1 MKFIGY
7 VFSRSSTEGATGP
20 PGETEILA
28 LNPQRK
34 AAILKVTGWTDLEPG
49 SLNLKVDPSVVIA
62 LGNYR
67 PALNESWPEIKYP
80 PPYEGIP
87 QLRIGYCYYKAII
100 HMSDDRQECLVR
112 RAINPLPDRIELFAP
127 VSLKSKWALN
137 EDAILTVEI
146 TETITH

>member
-1 MKFIGY
+1 MWLARRFLRRPFLRTYMHGHM
-7 VFSRSSTEGATGP
+7 RGARWAIQ
-20 PGETEILA
+20 EAEKLA
-28 LNPQRK
+28 L
-34 AAILKVTGWTDLEPG
+34 G
-49 SLNLKVDPSVVIA
+49 
-62 LGNYR
+62 
-67 PALNESWPEIKYP
+67 
-80 PPYEGIP
+80 
-87 QLRIGYCYYKAII
+87 LRIGYWYYKAII